1 MCSNLKGWK
10 EPGAIGCGGSSGKR
24 LEEVDSPSGKLMPE
38 AVMKNLDAK
47 VDKLASK
54 IQEALCDGT
63 PAMQQAT
70 IASPK
75 ILVCTVLFR
84 HLVSDLMVCVAI

>member
-1 MCSNLKGWK
+1 
-10 EPGAIGCGGSSGKR
+10 
-24 LEEVDSPSGKLMPE
+24 MPE